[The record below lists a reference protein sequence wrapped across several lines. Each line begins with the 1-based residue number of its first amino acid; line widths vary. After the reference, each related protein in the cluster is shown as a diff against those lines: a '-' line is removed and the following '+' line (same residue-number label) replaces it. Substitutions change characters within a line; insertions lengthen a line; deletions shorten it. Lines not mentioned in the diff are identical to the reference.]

1 MDVSAAASSGDER
14 SLLVALRDAVAEA
27 IDEGAPA
34 RDLAALSRRLME
46 ISREIRA
53 LDLAE
58 SEESDNG
65 AVSEDEE
72 FDPSSI

>member
-1 MDVSAAASSGDER
+1 MSVAVAASSGDER
-14 SLLVALRDAVAEA
+14 ALLVALRDSIAEA

-46 ISREIRA
+46 ITRELKA
-53 LDLAE
+53 LDVAE
-58 SEESDNG
+58 EEAAENG